1 MDIRYKLYPHPVL
14 ITDTD
19 DYVNSS
25 FQFAVDVKKGIREIR
40 FSFRMDLQNDGMTQ
54 LIRDGFAEYLIHIEC
69 PQTCYRE
76 VVKSDEAVCSKNIQE
91 KDLNGKVSICAFVVA
106 KKEMPAYSNS
116 DFNPDYEGVTFSIE
130 RGSILAIGGQ
140 YDLDIVKDTEEL
152 AKIPSI
158 FTICKYA
165 ADTDAS
171 MKIDIDGDKIVIA
184 LSDSSFENYKLLTNM
199 PSLISVFHA
208 MIIVPALIY
217 VFETLRREDLED
229 YENRRWFMAIRRT
242 LAKHDI
248 NLTKDVLNEIASYDL
263 AQKLLDLP
271 IDRALKAMT
280 TMEDGGEE

>member
-1 MDIRYKLYPHPVL
+1 MDIRYKLYPYPVL

-25 FQFAVDVKKGIREIR
+25 FQFAVDVKKGIRELE
-40 FSFRMDLQNDGMTQ
+40 FSFTMDLQNAEMEQ

-76 VVKSDEAVCSKNIQE
+76 VVKSNEMVYAKRIPE

-106 KKEMPAYSNS
+106 KRELAAYSNS
-116 DFNPDYEGVTFSIE
+116 DFNPDYENASFTIE
-130 RGSILAIGGQ
+130 KGSILAIGGQ
-140 YDLDIVKDTEEL
+140 YDLNIVKDTEEL

-184 LSDSSFENYKLLTNM
+184 LSDSSFEDYKLLTNM
-199 PSLISVFHA
+199 PSLIAVFHA
-208 MIIVPALIY
+208 IIIVPALIY
-217 VFETLRREDLED
+217 VFETLRREELED
-229 YENRRWFMAIRRT
+229 YENRRWFMAIRKT
-242 LAKHDI
+242 LAKHDV
-248 NLTKDVLNEIASYDL
+248 NLTKETLNEIASYDL

-271 IDRALKAMT
+271 VDRALRALT
-280 TMEDGGEE
+280 TMEDDGEE